1 MSKPPSRCSNCG
13 AALSTREGETRA
25 RCTYC
30 GVENDLSPPP
40 QASPPILIAT
50 SRPSAGLVTGVLVV
64 LALALVGVG
73 ASLWFS
79 RGSASG
85 PVSAP
90 IAAAPAATTPVPTSN
105 DPAPRPDPY
114 AGLPRGP
121 EHFQWIDQYAAPV
134 GVDANGDGVEDLAGP
149 FVIESQ
155 GKLEVWV
162 GVLDGK
168 DFHLMWKGGPF
179 GIREKATRKTGV
191 AVGKGRMVAVEVK
204 GLAHVYDLRSGD
216 ELAVFPYAQSDAR
229 GLCAVPTDEGAVYI
243 GDPGGSGL
251 RIDLATAKSSPVK
264 SPAGCAYRDP
274 RRARDSGDPTQD
286 AAGVLAVPPP
296 EGFDWTRVPLG
307 DGVDGLG
314 VATPKGDEGLV
325 LVGVDARKHA
335 IRWQQSAAAV
345 FGRAVDRVEL
355 VRVGGG
361 AAYLQLPWELVAVD
375 AGTGRLRWSH
385 PGATAGGRVT
395 LTVTRLYVADLDWSG
410 MPVDVYDVATG
421 RLVARLGHGTDG

>member
-1 MSKPPSRCSNCG
+1 MSTSSRRCSNCG
-13 AALSTREGETRA
+13 AALSVERGETRA

-30 GVENDLSPPP
+30 GVDNDLAPPP
-40 QASPPILIAT
+40 PASPPIVIAT
-50 SRPSAGLVTGVLVV
+50 SGPSTGLVIGVVVV
-64 LALALVGVG
+64 LALALVGVVAG
-73 ASLWFS
+73 LSLS
-79 RGSASG
+79 RGAASA

-90 IAAAPAATTPVPTSN
+90 VAVAPAAPIPAAPSTS
-105 DPAPRPDPY
+105 PAPRPDPY

-121 EHFQWIDQYAAPV
+121 AGFQWVDQYAAPV

-149 FVIESQ
+149 FVIDSQ

-168 DFHLMWKGGPF
+168 DFHLLWKSGPF

-216 ELAVFPYAQSDAR
+216 ELAVFPYSQSDAR
-229 GLCAVPTDEGAVYI
+229 GLCAVPADEGAVFI

-251 RIDLATAKSSPVK
+251 RIDLATAKSTPVK
-264 SPAGCAYRDP
+264 SPKGCAYRDP
-274 RRARDSGDPTQD
+274 PRARDSGDPTQEV
-286 AAGVLAVPPP
+286 AGVLAVPAP
-296 EGFDWTRVPLG
+296 EGFDWNRVPLG
-307 DGVDGLG
+307 DGVDGVG

-325 LVGVDARKHA
+325 LVGVDAKSHA
-335 IRWQQSAAAV
+335 VRWQQSAAAV
-345 FGRAVDRVEL
+345 FGRAVDRVDL

-361 AAYLQLPWELVAVD
+361 AAYLQLPWELVALD
-375 AGTGRLRWSH
+375 AATGHLRWND
-385 PGATAGGRVT
+385 PGATAGGRIT
-395 LTVTRLYVADLDWSG
+395 LTASRLYAAGLEWSG

-421 RLVARLGHGTDG
+421 KRLARLGHGMND